1 MKKLAECTAKPACLC
16 CLGSLGVV
24 LLIVG
29 IVTAAMKVSF
39 GGFSP
44 IYWFVLAFACYLG
57 IIWVVLMRILSCLE
71 KKAESKT

>member
-1 MKKLAECTAKPACLC
+1 MKKLTECLTGSACVC
-16 CLGSLGVV
+16 SLGSLGVI

-57 IIWVVLMRILSCLE
+57 IIWVVLMRILARL
-71 KKAESKT
+71 ESKP

>member
-1 MKKLAECTAKPACLC
+1 MKRLAECTAKPACLC

-57 IIWVVLMRILSCLE
+57 IIWVVLMRILARL
-71 KKAESKT
+71 ESKTQS